1 MYDAIILMLLLTFS
15 IPLVLILTRF
25 YLKLQE
31 VKAQNTDGET
41 NVSRKEFG
49 DLMAENEEL
58 KDRVKNLEYIIT
70 DEKKRID
77 LDYEKEQIIIDQKN
91 KFNY

>member
-1 MYDAIILMLLLTFS
+1 MEKVIILMLIFS
-15 IPLVLILTRF
+15 TPLVFILTQF

-31 VKAQNTDGET
+31 IKMQSGGGDTNET
-41 NVSRKEFG
+41 RKDLG
-49 DLMAENEEL
+49 NLMAENEEL

-77 LDYEKEQIIIDQKN
+77 LDYEKEQILIDKKN
-91 KFNY
+91 KFEY